1 MNGKVVLSFI
11 LGAAAGATG
20 MYFGMKKACET
31 YIDNEINQFK
41 ADYEAAHREKAEEK
55 SEDLKEMEK
64 NLKEMEKNL
73 EEDAEKALKKYS
85 TATEKSISSVD
96 TGKNEADAKLERINY
111 AKIRTPDIEKIDEID
126 VENRVGAAI
135 GSVII
140 DPSDYME
147 DDGLKRVVWNYLPKE
162 NKVYSEDGTEEIM
175 DGIELL
181 GEENLDSFGEFEVD
195 TLYVKNAREGIKIDC
210 IQYEDMTY
218 DEFLEEITL

>member
-1 MNGKVVLSFI
+1 MSGKLVLSFI

-31 YIDNEINQFK
+31 YIDNEIEQFK
-41 ADYEAAHREKAEEK
+41 ADYEAAHKEKAEEK

-64 NLKEMEKNL
+64 NL
-73 EEDAEKALKKYS
+73 EEDAEKALKRYS

-96 TGKNEADAKLERINY
+96 TGKDEADAKLERINY

-126 VENRVGAAI
+126 VEKRVEAAI
-135 GSVII
+135 GPVII

-162 NKVYSEDGTEEIM
+162 HKVYSEDGTEEIM
-175 DGIELL
+175 DGIDLL

-218 DEFLEEITL
+218 DEFLEEVTL

>member
-1 MNGKVVLSFI
+1 MSGKVVLSFI
-11 LGAAAGATG
+11 LGAAGGATA

-31 YIDNEINQFK
+31 YIDNEISQFK
-41 ADYEAAHREKAEEK
+41 ADYEAVHKEKAEEK

-64 NLKEMEKNL
+64 NLAG
-73 EEDAEKALKKYS
+73 DAEKALKKYAS
-85 TATEKSISSVD
+85 ATEKSISSVD
-96 TGKNEADAKLERINY
+96 TGKDEADAKLKRINY

-126 VENRVGAAI
+126 VEKSVEAAI
-135 GSVII
+135 GPVII

-162 NKVYSEDGTEEIM
+162 GKVYSEDGTEEIM

-181 GEENLDSFGEFEVD
+181 GEENLGSFGEFEVD
-195 TLYVKNAREGIKIDC
+195 TLYVKNAREGVKIDC

-218 DEFLEEITL
+218 DEFLEEVTL

>member
-1 MNGKVVLSFI
+1 MSGKVVLSFI
-11 LGAAAGATG
+11 LGAAGGATA

-41 ADYEAAHREKAEEK
+41 ADYEAAHKEKAEEK

-64 NLKEMEKNL
+64 KL

-96 TGKNEADAKLERINY
+96 TGKNEADAKLKRINY

-126 VENRVGAAI
+126 IEKKVGAAI
-135 GSVII
+135 GPVII

-162 NKVYSEDGTEEIM
+162 HKVYSEDGTEEIM

-218 DEFLEEITL
+218 DEFLEEVTL

>member
-1 MNGKVVLSFI
+1 MSGKVVLSFV
-11 LGAAAGATG
+11 LGAAAGAAG
-20 MYFGMKKACET
+20 MYFGMKQACEV
-31 YIDNEINQFK
+31 YIDKEIEQFK
-41 ADYEAAHREKAEEK
+41 ADYEATHKEKPEEK
-55 SEDLKEMEK
+55 SKDLKEMNE
-64 NLKEMEKNL
+64 NL
-73 EEDAEKALKKYS
+73 EKDAEKALKKYAS
-85 TATEKSISSVD
+85 ATQKSISSVD
-96 TGKNEADAKLERINY
+96 TGKNEADAKLERVNY
-111 AKIRTPDIEKIDEID
+111 AKIRTPDIDKIDEID
-126 VENRVGAAI
+126 VEKKVDCAI
-135 GSVII
+135 GPVVI

-195 TLYVKNAREGIKIDC
+195 TLYVKNAREGVKIDC